1 MSPYLLLRK
10 FGGKVVFFPMILVMG
25 LIFGK
30 DVGSARQVL
39 VQPAVPF
46 VNLLYGKGD
55 GKG

>member
-10 FGGKVVFFPMILVMG
+10 FGGKVVFFPMIHVMG
-25 LIFGK
+25 LVFGK